1 MSGNSNLSRRIIS
14 KEETQYLDALVRGV
28 YARRQIPAGYIVDH
42 KTFAEDFFLAIPLVK
57 GQLSTREVLNGTR
70 VSNLIEPGSPL
81 TINDLTGPYSDN
93 LEFKKMIMN
102 RGL

>member
-42 KTFAEDFFLAIPLVK
+42 KTFAEDFFLAVPLTK
-57 GQLSTREVLNGTR
+57 GQLSTREVLNGTQ
-70 VSNLIEPGSPL
+70 VLNLIEPGSPL

-93 LEFKKMIMN
+93 VEFKKMIMN